1 MVKIL
6 ILDRLT
12 LFLFLFLILGVRF
25 QVSVFIASSGQQN
38 GQFNRKRNF
47 GLVLL
52 ICVAYLAIE

>member
-1 MVKIL
+1 MYYI
-6 ILDRLT
+6 DT
-12 LFLFLFLILGVRF
+12 
-25 QVSVFIASSGQQN
+25 SAAAGQKN